1 MEINLYEMGS
11 NMKKFIL
18 IIIIMAIIVVLGI
31 VYYNENIKTNTITD
45 GTFVWKGITRCG

>member
-1 MEINLYEMGS
+1 MGS
-11 NMKKFIL
+11 DMKKIIL

-45 GTFVWKGITRCG
+45 GTFVWKGITGCG